1 MALRNSDKF
10 HSYPD
15 TASASRGQQQ
25 SLQKSLAEYLAPDS
39 DAVLRA
45 AHAAGAHDMN
55 LRLPSGYD
63 TGVGEGGEALSGG
76 GKERVSDS
84 SLRDRITP
92 FHTACFAGHSINS
105 VGDRS
110 R

>member
-1 MALRNSDKF
+1 MALHNSDKF

-15 TASASRGQQQ
+15 TASTSTCQQQ

-45 AHAAGAHDMN
+45 ARAAGAHDMI

-63 TGVGEGGEALSGG
+63 TRVGEG
-76 GKERVSDS
+76 
-84 SLRDRITP
+84 
-92 FHTACFAGHSINS
+92 
-105 VGDRS
+105 
-110 R
+110 